1 MKHGRLTVALA
12 LAGVVSVAVFLRGT
26 SEPQPPLTPPVS
38 QQAESHGPVVAGPQ
52 ANATPTSQPAMTES
66 PETEMVMG
74 IPVLKDR
81 NCTVTRHYV
90 DLGNGMVT
98 EAYSCEPHD
107 KAPDPYEHYSNDE
120 LAVLAYSDAR
130 AASTLGKRLVEADP
144 KHSREMLI
152 RAAALE
158 PGNVEPIMW
167 LASQAY
173 SLRGNSDAARVAMAN
188 AYVITNTARALGSS
202 ADIDWIV
209 EDLRSAGFSD
219 EGFAALDRF
228 VKDDLRTIRAIQL
241 DVFGQSSIEEESL

>member
-1 MKHGRLTVALA
+1 MTHGRLALA
-12 LAGVVSVAVFLRGT
+12 LATLGVVAVALFLRGM
-26 SEPQPPLTPPVS
+26 SDTPPAATTVPPGMD
-38 QQAESHGPVVAGPQ
+38 APGRIVEESQ
-52 ANATPTSQPAMTES
+52 ANTTATSQPATTES

-107 KAPDPYEHYSNDE
+107 KAPDDYEQYSDDE
-120 LAVLAYSDAR
+120 LAVLAYSDAK
-130 AASTLGKRLVEADP
+130 AASTLGKRLVGTDP
-144 KHSREMLI
+144 KRSREMLI

-173 SLRGNSDAARVAMAN
+173 SLRGDSDAAREAMAN
-188 AYVITNTARALGSS
+188 AYVITSTARALGSS
-202 ADIDWIV
+202 ADVGWIV

-219 EGFAALDRF
+219 EGFAALDRY
-228 VKDDLRTIRAIQL
+228 VEEDLRAIRSIQL